1 MSGDTQAIKCTVS
14 VGAVSSETVGYAL
27 DGMFAAADQNLY
39 KAKQNGR
46 NRVASNIELL
56 MTQPPAMGKPA
67 KRNARV
73 IA

>member
-1 MSGDTQAIKCTVS
+1 
-14 VGAVSSETVGYAL
+14 
-27 DGMFAAADQNLY
+27 MFAAADQNLY

-56 MTQPPAMGKPA
+56 MTQPPAAGKPV
-67 KRNARV
+67 KRNASV